1 MWWQKPRSACGKE
14 TQFPF
19 GLIGRSIKC
28 SYKQVGFQTI
38 IIMKY
43 RCRTRCTCTYMYLK
57 APIIRVQIKNITF
70 ADREYRFS
78 FASVVLD
85 DGRACATV
93 EFQLSFIPDYCQRY
107 GVHKIPYT
115 KGDRRTGN
123 RRFLVDQTE
132 TLPKLIYKP
141 WLLLQNIKVLAQPI
155 DRDVVLTKSPTQ
167 VTNFRKFTLFK
178 YCDFNIV
185 WSIKL
190 KP

>member
-1 MWWQKPRSACGKE
+1 MWWPKPTSACGKE

-78 FASVVLD
+78 FASVDLD

-93 EFQLSFIPDYCQRY
+93 EFQLSFIPVRY
-107 GVHKIPYT
+107 HYLVKPNCSSNFAPY
-115 KGDRRTGN
+115 
-123 RRFLVDQTE
+123 
-132 TLPKLIYKP
+132 
-141 WLLLQNIKVLAQPI
+141 
-155 DRDVVLTKSPTQ
+155 
-167 VTNFRKFTLFK
+167 
-178 YCDFNIV
+178 NIV
-185 WSIKL
+185 YLKQLNHINSPQIK
-190 KP
+190 PTRR